1 MELCR
6 RLLSECSYRLL
17 ETVDLLQR
25 TLKLKKKEQKEKQ
38 EEEEEQE
45 KKEEEKREEEELVV
59 GSSVLDQYLI

>member
-6 RLLSECSYRLL
+6 RLLSESCHCLL

-45 KKEEEKREEEELVV
+45 KKRGGEMRGGRV
-59 GSSVLDQYLI
+59 GGRQQC